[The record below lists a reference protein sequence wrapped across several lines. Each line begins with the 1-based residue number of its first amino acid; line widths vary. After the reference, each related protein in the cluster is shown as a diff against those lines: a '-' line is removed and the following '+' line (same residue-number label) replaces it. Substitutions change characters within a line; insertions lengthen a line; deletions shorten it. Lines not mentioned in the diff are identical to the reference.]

1 MEHSS
6 GSHEPPEMPE
16 VHEHPTLFDDEVTP
30 AEAASRVV
38 DEFPGLTSPRAIEIA
53 RLIENGIQKSREG
66 GWKEE
71 KVVVEGAN
79 NTNDY
84 YGVAEYI
91 AVVAGRA
98 LSSKAITNEE
108 YDWFIRKYIPSPND
122 SNEPKAKWYQGIA
135 GKDAAAGQSVD
146 GL

>member
-16 VHEHPTLFDDEVTP
+16 VYEHPTLFDDEATP

-38 DEFPGLTSPRAIEIA
+38 DEFPGLTSPRAIEMA
-53 RLIENGIQKSREG
+53 RLIESGIQKSREG

-79 NTNDY
+79 NTNACAKTD
-84 YGVAEYI
+84 
-91 AVVAGRA
+91 
-98 LSSKAITNEE
+98 
-108 YDWFIRKYIPSPND
+108 KYPT
-122 SNEPKAKWYQGIA
+122 G
-135 GKDAAAGQSVD
+135 G
-146 GL
+146 